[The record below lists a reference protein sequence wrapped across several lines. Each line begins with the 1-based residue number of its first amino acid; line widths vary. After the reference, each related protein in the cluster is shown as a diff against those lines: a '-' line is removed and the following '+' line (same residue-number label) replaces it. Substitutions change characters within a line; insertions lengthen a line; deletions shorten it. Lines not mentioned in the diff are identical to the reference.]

1 MSAVSNEH
9 REPLLQEI
17 PWRDESISR
26 IILGTAQLGMDY
38 GIANRLGQPDQR
50 GATAIIESA
59 WRHGIRHFDTAQAY
73 GASERVL
80 GRALRDLGVSGQAH
94 VASKLSA
101 QLDPAHVSEL
111 EASIERTFESL
122 GTDRLWC
129 MMLHTASWLD
139 GWERGLGDLLLRYR
153 RSGRFQHLG
162 VSLNS
167 PTEAARC
174 LAHPDMEVLQIACN
188 AWDRRMTRLGVLE
201 TARTNGRLCC
211 VRSIYLKGLL
221 TLPVEEVAARLP
233 IAREAST
240 RWHGVAARYGVSP
253 VELAVRFA
261 MTLEQPLVVGAE
273 TPAQIADTVRI
284 AHRGPLSH
292 DIIDALGAAL
302 DPVVDDTILTP
313 RRWEDLDGVVLT
325 PGR

>member
-1 MSAVSNEH
+1 
-9 REPLLQEI
+9 
-17 PWRDESISR
+17 
-26 IILGTAQLGMDY
+26 
-38 GIANRLGQPDQR
+38 
-50 GATAIIESA
+50 
-59 WRHGIRHFDTAQAY
+59 
-73 GASERVL
+73 
-80 GRALRDLGVSGQAH
+80 
-94 VASKLSA
+94 
-101 QLDPAHVSEL
+101 
-111 EASIERTFESL
+111 
-122 GTDRLWC
+122 
-129 MMLHTASWLD
+129 
-139 GWERGLGDLLLRYR
+139 
-153 RSGRFQHLG
+153 
-162 VSLNS
+162 
-167 PTEAARC
+167 
-174 LAHPDMEVLQIACN
+174 
-188 AWDRRMTRLGVLE
+188 
-201 TARTNGRLCC
+201 